1 MTETIR
7 INAGKGYDVKI
18 GPGLLQKAGDL
29 AAETLRG
36 KKPHFSQIRLS
47 PGCMRISWK
56 KVSDKRGLKHAAL
69 SFPRERT
76 VKICRQQ
83 RRLWILCQNII

>member
-29 AAETLRG
+29 AGAGDAAGEKSRTFHRFGCRRAVCGYRG
-36 KKPHFSQIRLS
+36 RK
-47 PGCMRISWK
+47 
-56 KVSDKRGLKHAAL
+56 
-69 SFPRERT
+69 FPT
-76 VKICRQQ
+76 SGV
-83 RRLWILCQNII
+83 

>member
-36 KKPHFSQIRLS
+36 KKAALFTDSVVA
-47 PGCMRISWK
+47 GCMRISWK

-76 VKICRQQ
+76 DKICRQQ

>member
-36 KKPHFSQIRLS
+36 KK
-47 PGCMRISWK
+47 
-56 KVSDKRGLKHAAL
+56 AAL
-69 SFPRERT
+69 FTDSVVAGLYADIVERWFGCWGLMRARCFRS
-76 VKICRQQ
+76 VSMVV
-83 RRLWILCQNII
+83 